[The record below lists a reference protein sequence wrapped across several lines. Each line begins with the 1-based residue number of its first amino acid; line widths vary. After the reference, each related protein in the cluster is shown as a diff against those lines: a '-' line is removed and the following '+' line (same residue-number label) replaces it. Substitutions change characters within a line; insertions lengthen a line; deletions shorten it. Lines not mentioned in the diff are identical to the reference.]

1 MEGTPLISII
11 IPNKDERESLKKCID
26 SIEKKSTY
34 ENYEILIVE
43 NNSTSK
49 EIFEYY
55 KESVSYTHLVQ
66 ADIPQFSV
74 LYRTWKN

>member
-1 MEGTPLISII
+1 MLMGDI
-11 IPNKDERESLKKCID
+11 
-26 SIEKKSTY
+26 

-55 KESVSYTHLVQ
+55 KELSDNPKIRLLKWKEGFNYSAINNFAAAFSVS
-66 ADIPQFSV
+66 A
-74 LYRTWKN
+74 